1 MVKSY
6 INHLVLRDQLLKT
19 KVSVSC
25 KMLRCLRET
34 PRHLNTWSSE
44 SISSPNVKNLSIM
57 NRLCQP
63 PPLPTMNTT
72 FKNNQ
77 E

>member
-6 INHLVLRDQLLKT
+6 INHLVLRDPLLKAE
-19 KVSVSC
+19 VRVSC
-25 KMLRCLRET
+25 KMLRCFREK
-34 PRHLNTWSSE
+34 PRHLNTQSSE

>member
-44 SISSPNVKNLSIM
+44 SISSPNVKNLTAM
-57 NRLCQP
+57 NWLCQS
-63 PPLPTMNTT
+63 PPLPIPTSHHEHNL
-72 FKNNQ
+72 
-77 E
+77 